1 MKGNREKEG
10 RREEE
15 KEEREINS
23 LENRSK
29 YTKRQFRMESQ
40 KLHIV
45 SLWTPLGKLRLN
57 YQRV

>member
-1 MKGNREKEG
+1 MTGNREKEG

-15 KEEREINS
+15 KGEREINS

-29 YTKRQFRMESQ
+29 YTKGQFQMESQ

-45 SLWTPLGKLRLN
+45 SLRTPLGKLRLN